1 MDKKSSCP
9 SNTTERTTLKHILGT
24 LNPLPVSTQSTTMTQ
39 LSRTHNNLTH
49 TPRALGPT
57 RSLLGASP
65 AQRQC
70 ASKTRICPF
79 RSTRARATLAG
90 TSGET
95 ARRSSLGAEPAFLV
109 LGACPERLYSRTSMI
124 CVERM
129 GNGNIEEDIQ
139 DEEVLQKYGRGPKKN
154 TRNVYRQQLT
164 GVGTR
169 LGARAGGE

>member
-1 MDKKSSCP
+1 
-9 SNTTERTTLKHILGT
+9 
-24 LNPLPVSTQSTTMTQ
+24 
-39 LSRTHNNLTH
+39 
-49 TPRALGPT
+49 
-57 RSLLGASP
+57 
-65 AQRQC
+65 
-70 ASKTRICPF
+70 
-79 RSTRARATLAG
+79 
-90 TSGET
+90 
-95 ARRSSLGAEPAFLV
+95 
-109 LGACPERLYSRTSMI
+109 MI